1 MKKVSN
7 RKRETKIFE
16 NIKIH
21 YDSDY
26 FYITNPNQ
34 FLTINDGTLSN
45 GIDIVKNIVIL
56 SEEYA
61 ENHRNI
67 KENAKVKSKAKS
79 RNQKDKATEKES
91 KEKFRKSIE
100 SFRIDHDIG
109 NNYIIHKSEGSTD
122 YFVEASEN
130 INMINFM
137 ETNLDLL
144 KINNNLE
151 AVRAVDGFKNGK
163 LDLNQIIYIKKS
175 LNLKE
180 LIRLYKT
187 AIETK
192 TAYFQYLK
200 LPEHIQ
206 NVLNIEEYLIISC
219 DSPEILDP
227 DAEEESEKSS
237 KKRGRKRTTEKTES
251 SAKNKATEKT
261 ESNSKSKTTSKN
273 LDDNDDED
281 NDINHYNDNY
291 NNYLGI
297 QSEEL
302 IQIEKELI
310 TLMIKSC
317 NSGFKNI
324 NLSFGVL
331 DYILA
336 EGITLNSLVDAGM
349 ELCVGVEKTEAKTKE
364 IREKLKDRI
373 LKSLEDL
380 NVIAL
385 IMAALRC
392 EDDFESNRLR
402 EVDVS
407 DDPAYLY
414 SDEVLG
420 MAIANQIAGTK
431 AIFNFKRYDEEKPG
445 IISELGPMVD
455 DIFAG
460 LVAGCMSKIF
470 EEDIED

>member
-1 MKKVSN
+1 MKKVNS
-7 RKRETKIFE
+7 RKKSTKVFE

-45 GIDIVKNIVIL
+45 GIDIVKNIIIL

-61 ENHRNI
+61 ENNRNI

-79 RNQKDKATEKES
+79 RTQKDKTTEEES
-91 KEKFRKSIE
+91 KEKFQKSIE
-100 SFRIDHDIG
+100 SFRMDHNVG
-109 NNYIIHKSEGSTD
+109 NNYIIHKSENSTD
-122 YFVEASEN
+122 YFLEASEN

-137 ETNLDLL
+137 ENNLNSV
-144 KINNNLE
+144 KISNNLE
-151 AVRAVDGFKNGK
+151 VVRAVDGFKNGK

-192 TAYFQYLK
+192 TTYFQYLK

-206 NVLNIEEYLIISC
+206 NFLNNEEFLIISC

-227 DAEEESEKSS
+227 DAMEDSEKSTKKRRTKKTS
-237 KKRGRKRTTEKTES
+237 KKSES
-251 SAKNKATEKT
+251 SSKNKNIIENLV
-261 ESNSKSKTTSKN
+261 ES
-273 LDDNDDED
+273 ED
-281 NDINHYNDNY
+281 RDINNYNDNY
-291 NNYLGI
+291 NNYIGI

-302 IQIEKELI
+302 IKIEKELV

-317 NSGFKNI
+317 NRGFKEI
-324 NLSFGVL
+324 NLSFGIL
-331 DYILA
+331 DYILS
-336 EGITLNSLVDAGM
+336 EGITIKSLVDAGM
-349 ELCVGVEKTEAKTKE
+349 ELCVDIEESEAKIKE
-364 IREKLKDRI
+364 IRGKLKEE
-373 LKSLEDL
+373 LLHSLENL
-380 NVIAL
+380 NVISL
-385 IMAALRC
+385 LMAAIRC
-392 EDDFESNRLR
+392 DDDFRSNRLR

-470 EEDIED
+470 EDDTEN